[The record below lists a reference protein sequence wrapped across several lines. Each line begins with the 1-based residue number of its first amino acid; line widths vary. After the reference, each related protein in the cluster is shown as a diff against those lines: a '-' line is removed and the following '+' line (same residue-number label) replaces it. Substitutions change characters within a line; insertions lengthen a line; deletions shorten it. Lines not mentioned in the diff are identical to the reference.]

1 MEQLLRLS
9 FVLLVLMSNVFP
21 SFAYQAGDT
30 VVVGAKKYILKGA
43 NLIFNP
49 GFESG
54 FTGWTDATSSAA
66 TLTSANFRIE
76 TSGGV
81 DNSKYLVGTKN
92 ESASSAGSIGTGWKI
107 ESGKTYLFSYN
118 VKYTSSTAAA
128 ASEEYLKISLTNT
141 KTASA
146 EPKVLIAATQVNGGG
161 QWTFNSVVFTNSDP
175 AYSYVVARF
184 RWLNNRLGFDN
195 FSLNEAYEM
204 PDIAGLRVVIS
215 QAQSVYTVS
224 GNGAATLQAAIV
236 KAQSYLSSES
246 ASDVDKAK
254 TDLSQAVFSYQLLN
268 ASSTHPLEMTSRIT
282 NPGFDQNTGTGW
294 TGAGTVNYHEVE
306 FYQSIFNMYQ
316 IVTGLPAGKYSLR
329 VRGFERPKSNDGGAA
344 YRAGTE
350 KIYARFYAKSSNFP
364 ERTVPLN
371 SVYKHTYSGSDALN
385 GYVNNMSG
393 AETMFNN
400 TANAYYVTTI
410 PDIVLSEG
418 ATLTIGAR
426 SDFQQGGYWALFD
439 DFRLFYEGAGES
451 AAATQVNELVTT
463 AQALAASKMQTAVA
477 TELNAAVT
485 QGQLV
490 AGANPLVLADLSA
503 ASLRLS
509 SAISVAEISI
519 SAYTA
524 LQDMITSA
532 TGVYGNGS
540 GKESKALQEAIAAA
554 RVAVNNLNA
563 TLEATNQATST
574 LKTAVFAYQLA
585 NATGA
590 VPTVTTNTQ
599 YARGSS
605 VAFLRGTFSGIS
617 VSERGICW
625 STDPDPTVLD
635 NRSTIT
641 FGSGSGLFRVDGL
654 NPSTVYYMRAYALT
668 ATNAVG
674 YGEIIKVVT
683 IPRGTVTYS
692 MAGGFPE
699 TDYNRVNAAM
709 KSAVEY
715 YNTFTSIKGLNLSV
729 NYGSGTPTAEASYG
743 GWMRFGPSS
752 SYQQTGT
759 ALHEMG
765 HTVGVGTHWYWSNT
779 TGSPLKVGGKWLG
792 ERANSVLNFM
802 DGTTGAQMNGDA
814 THAWPYFI
822 NGAQEDLKTDWLY
835 TMNALLMQA
844 LGEDGLPTPTAKFAT
859 PAYTF
864 EQTDGVKYYL
874 KNEDVRA
881 GRDTSFVMEE
891 NSRIVYR
898 KMTSYE
904 AAMNDSA
911 AWYITFNPANCYYTI
926 RNVATGKWFS
936 YNATGENGIRLV
948 AQSIPSTSNYFQL
961 MGSRISVSVGMDGK
975 VLSKKGYYVIY
986 PTAVENPYCLVAG
999 LKKTTSAASF
1009 DITDAATLQRWVI
1022 LTAGELV
1029 QANRAVP
1036 NVSSFATEELQSVS
1050 IHAYGDNEILYL
1062 ENLPEQS
1069 EVAIYNVLGEPY
1081 FSVRNVSDRCALPLP
1096 KGLYVVTVRAGK
1108 LQERMKIIIR

>member
-9 FVLLVLMSNVFP
+9 FVLLLLISNAFP
-21 SFAYQAGDT
+21 SLAYQAGDT
-30 VVVGAKKYILKGA
+30 VVVGTKKYILKGA
-43 NLIFNP
+43 NLISNP

-66 TLTSANFRIE
+66 TLTSVNFRIE

-107 ESGKTYLFSYN
+107 ESGKTYLFSYY
-118 VKYTSSTAAA
+118 VKYTSSTAATG
-128 ASEEYLKISLTNT
+128 SEEYLKISLTNT

-146 EPKVLIAATQVNGGG
+146 EPKVLVAVTQVNGGG
-161 QWTFNSVVFTNSDP
+161 QWTLNSVVFTNSDP

-184 RWLNNRLGFDN
+184 RWLGGRLGFDN

-204 PDIAGLRVVIS
+204 PDITGLRGVIGE
-215 QAQSVYTVS
+215 AQSVYAVS
-224 GNGAATLQAAIV
+224 GNGAAILQAAIV

-246 ASDVDKAK
+246 ASDVEKAK
-254 TDLSQAVFSYQLLN
+254 ADLSQALFGYQLLN
-268 ASSTHPLEMTSRIT
+268 ASSAHPLDMTSRII
-282 NPGFDQNTGTGW
+282 NPGFDENTGTGW
-294 TGAGTVNYHEVE
+294 SGAGTVNYHEVE
-306 FYQSIFNMYQ
+306 FYQSTFNMYQ
-316 IVTGLPAGKYSLR
+316 MLTGLPAGKYSLR
-329 VRGFERPKSNDGGAA
+329 VRGFERPKGNDGGAA

-350 KIYARFYAKSSNFP
+350 KIYARFYAKSSSFP
-364 ERTVPLN
+364 ERSVPFN

-393 AETMFNN
+393 AEVMFNN
-400 TANAYYVTTI
+400 SANAYYVTTI
-410 PDIVLSEG
+410 PDIVLDEG
-418 ATLTIGAR
+418 ATLTIGAK

-451 AAATQVNELVTT
+451 VAAVQVNGQITA
-463 AQALAASKMQTAVA
+463 AQALATSKMQTAVA
-477 TELNAAVT
+477 TELNAAVA
-485 QGQLV
+485 QGQRM
-490 AGANPLVLADLSA
+490 ATANPLVLADLSA

-509 SAISVAEISI
+509 AAISAAETSI
-519 SAYTA
+519 AAYVA

-532 TGVYGNGS
+532 TGVYGSGS

-554 RVAVNNLNA
+554 RVAVNDLNA

-574 LKTAVFAYQLA
+574 LKKAVFAYQLA
-585 NATGA
+585 NATGT
-590 VPTVTTNTQ
+590 VPTVITNTQ

-605 VAFLRGTFSGIS
+605 VAFLRGTFSGTSI
-617 VSERGICW
+617 SERGICW
-625 STDPDPTVLD
+625 STDPYPTVLD
-635 NRSTIT
+635 NRSTTT
-641 FGSGSGLFRVDGL
+641 FGSGSNLFCVDGL
-654 NPSTVYYMRAYALT
+654 TPSTVYYMRAYALT

-674 YGEIIKVVT
+674 YGEIIKVIT
-683 IPRGTVTYS
+683 IPRGTTTYS

-699 TDYNRVNAAM
+699 ADYNRVNAAM
-709 KSAVEY
+709 QSAVEY

-779 TGSPLKVGGKWLG
+779 TGSPLKIGGKWLG

-844 LGEDGLPTPTAKFAT
+844 LGEDGLSTPTAKFAT

-864 EQTDGVKYYL
+864 EQTDGAKYYL
-874 KNEDVRA
+874 KNEDARA
-881 GRDTSFVMEE
+881 GRDTSFIMEE
-891 NSRIVYR
+891 NNRIVYR

-904 AAMNDSA
+904 AAANDSA
-911 AWYITFNPANCYYTI
+911 AWYINFNPTNCYYTI
-926 RNVATGKWFS
+926 RNVATGKLFN
-936 YNATGENGIRLV
+936 YNTTGEDGIRLV
-948 AQSIPSTSNYFQL
+948 SRDTPSVSNYFQL
-961 MGSRISVSVGMDGK
+961 MGGRISALVGMDGK

-999 LKKTTSAASF
+999 LKKTTLAAPF

-1029 QANRAVP
+1029 QANRAVL
-1036 NVSSFATEELQSVS
+1036 NVTSLATEELQSLSVR
-1050 IHAYGDNEILYL
+1050 AYSDQEILYL
-1062 ENLPEQS
+1062 ENLPGQS
-1069 EVAIYNVLGEPY
+1069 EVAIHNVLGEPY
-1081 FSVRNVSDRCALPLP
+1081 SSIHNVSDHCALPLP
-1096 KGLYVVTVRAGK
+1096 KGVYIVTVRAGK